1 MKGHGSRGSAGAGRE
16 AVPLRERGRAAGER
30 GHRPVAL
37 EVRGHTSRQPPG
49 QRQPRPHGKTEPQ
62 VYPHC
67 YMQSKMQNP
76 RYLDWSWWSE
86 GQQKP
91 GLEAH
96 RGGGLRDSGNLVWR
110 LTVVGA
116 EGQRRPGVE
125 AHRGGLSD
133 SRNLVLRLTVVGG

>member
-1 MKGHGSRGSAGAGRE
+1 M
-16 AVPLRERGRAAGER
+16 
-30 GHRPVAL
+30 
-37 EVRGHTSRQPPG
+37 
-49 QRQPRPHGKTEPQ
+49 
-62 VYPHC
+62 
-67 YMQSKMQNP
+67 
-76 RYLDWSWWSE
+76 
-86 GQQKP
+86 
-91 GLEAH
+91 EAH